1 MQNGYSVD
9 FIIFTVSLKSRIFD
23 LKSAV
28 LVIVWHSR
36 KLMVLI
42 FEKQHWSRGEVTKFL
57 LIIVQF
63 LRIGTTW
70 SSTSKTALTKHQ
82 ISGVSLE
89 KDIRRHLF
97 RRLICP

>member
-1 MQNGYSVD
+1 
-9 FIIFTVSLKSRIFD
+9 
-23 LKSAV
+23 
-28 LVIVWHSR
+28 
-36 KLMVLI
+36 MVLI

-89 KDIRRHLF
+89 KDI
-97 RRLICP
+97 